1 MHLATLQQ
9 LLTSGDG
16 NGVSALAWACNQ
28 RHAHCVQL
36 LLNAGDA
43 EAQVA
48 SVDRNGVTPLHLCC
62 FYGSTAC
69 ARLLLAH
76 VPAAQL
82 SAKSTSHSWLLPPG
96 STPLMVAGHYGH
108 HEMVKVLLQHGSMSR
123 QVTATDNEGSTALH
137 HACIK
142 GHAPVVAALL
152 ECCPLET
159 RLVQLAQM
167 NGDFLPAVNLAAS
180 LAHPK
185 CLEVLLSYALPPEA
199 FLDMALFASVQAM
212 VSGGQAEGQV
222 DAPEAGPPV
231 PGGVPVAVAG
241 PAAPPAHPAGQ
252 GIVQGDGLAG
262 EGQLGHLVDG
272 QEQGQGLG
280 GGHVEGQEAVA
291 AGQAGAA
298 DGQQEGVQGQAA
310 AQAQGPEQAGGEGGA
325 AGPEAGGGNQQQQ
338 PHLLAG
344 AQGPAQAPAQAPAQP
359 PAQPPLQPPPQPLAP
374 PLAAPAPQGAGRSER
389 ARQCIELLLL
399 KGAMLPS
406 GATFRDQAALRP
418 LVRDI
423 MARALVPT
431 MANEAVVGLAHA
443 AALSRPG
450 RT

>member
-1 MHLATLQQ
+1 MHLAILQQ

-62 FYGSTAC
+62 FYSSTAC

-82 SAKSTSHSWLLPPG
+82 SAKGTSHSWLLPPG
-96 STPLMVAGHYGH
+96 STPLMVAGRHGR
-108 HEMVKVLLQHGSMSR
+108 HEMVKLLLQHGSVSR
-123 QVTATDNEGSTALH
+123 QVTATDNEGSAALH

-152 ECCPLET
+152 ECSPLET

-185 CLEVLLSYALPPEA
+185 CLEVLLSHALPPEA

-212 VSGGQAEGQV
+212 LSGGQAEGQV

-231 PGGVPVAVAG
+231 PGGAPVAVTG
-241 PAAPPAHPAGQ
+241 PAAPPAQLAGQ
-252 GIVQGDGLAG
+252 GIEQGDGLAG
-262 EGQLGHLVDG
+262 EGQPGTWWMARSRDRDWEEVTSRAKKLWRLDKRVRRMGSRKVCRGRPQHRRRG
-272 QEQGQGLG
+272 RSRPEGRAGRQGQRR
-280 GGHVEGQEAVA
+280 
-291 AGQAGAA
+291 
-298 DGQQEGVQGQAA
+298 AA
-310 AQAQGPEQAGGEGGA
+310 AT
-325 AGPEAGGGNQQQQ
+325 
-338 PHLLAG
+338 
-344 AQGPAQAPAQAPAQP
+344 
-359 PAQPPLQPPPQPLAP
+359 
-374 PLAAPAPQGAGRSER
+374 S
-389 ARQCIELLLL
+389 
-399 KGAMLPS
+399 S
-406 GATFRDQAALRP
+406 S
-418 LVRDI
+418 
-423 MARALVPT
+423 
-431 MANEAVVGLAHA
+431 
-443 AALSRPG
+443 SRIC
-450 RT
+450 